1 MLTPKMQ
8 PSIKLNTVVFG
19 LIWIKMWRKRQ
30 AGSGLDLMV
39 TFVHEPAEESSQH
52 NSTTAHRAKV
62 QLSLVELG
70 IWKSI
75 DLLRERHWSQEFS
88 AMIA

>member
-1 MLTPKMQ
+1 
-8 PSIKLNTVVFG
+8 
-19 LIWIKMWRKRQ
+19 
-30 AGSGLDLMV
+30 MV